1 MRRLA
6 HDVVEFFR
14 RVLAH
19 GRTRSV
25 GTISM
30 EPHVVSVHVD
40 SVDRCHCC
48 ALGLALDGFNFQ
60 IHFYALRRAEI
71 REWIAPRLFA
81 PTSR

>member
-6 HDVVEFFR
+6 YDVVEFFR

-30 EPHVVSVHVD
+30 EPHVVSV
-40 SVDRCHCC
+40 DRCQCC
-48 ALGLALDGFNFQ
+48 ALGPAPGGFDFQ

-71 REWIAPRLFA
+71 REWNAPRLLA